1 MNTLNKTDQ
10 FMDWYNKL
18 KDPIGKA
25 GIAMRLIRAENG
37 NFGDHKLLPDTGG
50 IYEMR
55 IFKGN
60 GYRVYYAQE
69 GETIYLLLIG
79 GSKDNQQSDIN
90 KAKTLWQQ
98 IQTEQEQA
106 NDRTN

>member
-1 MNTLNKTDQ
+1 MHTINKTDQ
-10 FMDWYNKL
+10 FLEWYCRI

-25 GIAMRLIRAENG
+25 GIAMRLARAEAG

-60 GYRVYYAQE
+60 GYRIYYAQT

-79 GSKDNQQSDIN
+79 GSKDSQTNDIN
-90 KAKTLWQQ
+90 KAKALWQT
-98 IQTEQEQA
+98 IQEQA
-106 NDRTN
+106 HE

>member
-1 MNTLNKTDQ
+1 MTTYTINRTDIFIEWLND
-10 FMDWYNKL
+10 L

-25 GIAMRLIRAENG
+25 GIAIRINRAESG

-60 GYRVYYAQE
+60 GYRVYYAQQ
-69 GETIYLLLIG
+69 GETIYLLLMG
-79 GSKDNQQSDIN
+79 GSKDQQQSEIN
-90 KAKTLWQQ
+90 NAKKLWKAIQQ
-98 IQTEQEQA
+98 E
-106 NDRTN
+106 NDNDK

>member
-1 MNTLNKTDQ
+1 MNTLNKTVIFDEWLK
-10 FMDWYNKL
+10 DL
-18 KDPIGKA
+18 KDPIGKI
-25 GIAMRLIRAENG
+25 GVLSRIKRAENG

-79 GSKDNQQSDIN
+79 GSKDNQQSDIS

-98 IQTEQEQA
+98 IQTEQEQV

>member
-1 MNTLNKTDQ
+1 MNTFNRTNIFDEWLT
-10 FMDWYNKL
+10 KL
-18 KDPIGKA
+18 KDPIGKI
-25 GIAMRLIRAENG
+25 GILKRIERAENG

-60 GYRVYYAQE
+60 GYRLYYAQQ

-79 GSKDNQQSDIN
+79 GSKDNQQNDIN
-90 KAKTLWQQ
+90 QARTLWQS
-98 IQTEQEQA
+98 IQEQ
-106 NDRTN
+106 NHEQS